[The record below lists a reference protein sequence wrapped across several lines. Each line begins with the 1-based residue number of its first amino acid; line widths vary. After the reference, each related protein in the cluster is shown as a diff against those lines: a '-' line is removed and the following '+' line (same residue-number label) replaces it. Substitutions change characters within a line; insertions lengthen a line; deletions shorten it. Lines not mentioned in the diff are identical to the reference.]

1 VRIKAAAGSVRIAVP
16 KETAAQ
22 VTIDGTLNDIDA
34 EGAWTAVDRTYSTQ
48 AAGTQNQGK
57 KLTVKVEIDVGS
69 ITLVTK

>member
-1 VRIKAAAGSVRIAVP
+1 MRIAVP

-22 VTIDGTLNDIDA
+22 VTIDGTLNDIDV
-34 EGAWTAVDRTYSTQ
+34 EGPWTVINRTYSTP
-48 AAGTQNQGK
+48 AAGAQNQGK